1 MINKGD
7 VEQMGSPREVYEQP
21 TTPFVFDFLGQANR
35 FEGQHQQGMIHIGE
49 NRILWPQASA
59 VLQGK
64 IVAFSRPNELRI
76 HTTPQDNSIQATVL
90 CEIWIA
96 GKCWLNY
103 KMTKAT

>member
-7 VEQMGSPREVYEQP
+7 VEQMGSPHEVYEQP

-49 NRILWPQASA
+49 NHILWPQASA

-64 IVAFSRPNELRI
+64 IVAFARPNELRI